1 MDTNFNTAI
10 ALLRSGKTEE
20 GLQMLETSEGSQEKK
35 NIAKAEISY
44 YKSELKNAM
53 FWDEHS
59 LAADSQWY
67 DPLIVVQHLRAYVL
81 AAKELECIS
90 RAKEFLDYYIN
101 EKRKEYDVVGLR
113 PFINIYE
120 NAMLRLD
127 GKKGTDEPLKIKIIT
142 EKFSSNS
149 AEISIGNS
157 STKEKANTI
166 SHALTTMWNTV
177 ETDYVLNIYEQYA
190 DFLTLDDHHIW
201 AARNYIKLQKN
212 ENAEKA
218 IMRCV
223 KIWKPTENFTVL
235 PMKFFLFKDIAAF
248 LTPKM
253 KLEILSTKKN
263 IQ

>member
-1 MDTNFNTAI
+1 MDTFIKDRGKRMIPLLEEAYKNMTHDDLMVSAYQLMYI
-10 ALLRSGKTEE
+10 AP
-20 GLQMLETSEGSQEKK
+20 EKLTNWMYGHIVFEDLNLGRDNIEFCIK
-35 NIAKAEISY
+35 NS
-44 YKSELKNAM
+44 
-53 FWDEHS
+53 
-59 LAADSQWY
+59 
-67 DPLIVVQHLRAYVL
+67 
-81 AAKELECIS
+81 
-90 RAKEFLDYYIN
+90 
-101 EKRKEYDVVGLR
+101 
-113 PFINIYE
+113 
-120 NAMLRLD
+120 
-127 GKKGTDEPLKIKIIT
+127 
-142 EKFSSNS
+142 
-149 AEISIGNS
+149 
-157 STKEKANTI
+157 
-166 SHALTTMWNTV
+166 V